1 MKRFLIAFLGIVLTS
16 AYGQDK
22 PYYSFVNPF
31 VGTGGHGHTYP
42 GVSAPFGMIQ
52 LSPDTRLEG
61 WDGCGGYHYSDSV
74 IYGFSHTHLS
84 GTGVPDYGDL
94 LIMPFTGENHWENG
108 ANGQAGYG
116 SSFSHSNEQ
125 AEAGKYSVFLIDD
138 QIQVDLATTARCGFH
153 SYTYPEN
160 TPKKVIIDLEH
171 RDLLLGSDLILLN
184 DSTLVGKRISNAW
197 ATEQHFYFVVQFS
210 EAAVSS
216 EFKKNKQGNP
226 SKLILAFKGN
236 KRELKVKVGISGV
249 DIEGA
254 KKNLKAEMPSWNLA
268 DYQNQTQNLWNNEL
282 GKIEIYTKSP
292 KINTT
297 FYTALYHAYLSP
309 NLFSDVDGRYRGRDQ
324 QIHQSKSHQQYTVFS
339 LWDTFRAA
347 HPLYTITQ
355 EDRTVDF
362 IRTFLAQ
369 YREGGLLPVW
379 ELAANETGCMIGYHA
394 VPVIVDAYMKGI
406 RDFDTKLA
414 LEAMVKSA
422 EQHHLGL
429 DFYHK
434 RGYISSEDES
444 ESVSKT
450 LEYAYDDWCIA
461 IFADSLGE
469 DSIASVFY
477 ERAQFYKNH
486 FNAASKFMEPRFNG
500 GWKSTFRP
508 DEVTFDYTEAN
519 SWQYSLFAPQDMDG
533 LIELIGGRDSLEI
546 WLDRLF
552 SASSVTTGRQQAD
565 ITGLIGQYAHG
576 NEPSHHMA
584 YLYNFTNSPWKTQKY
599 VNQILTTLYSD
610 QPDGLS
616 GNEDCGQMSSWYVLS
631 ALGFYS
637 YAPGSDVYLT
647 GTPFVD
653 SAKIHLEN
661 GKVFTMRRENFILG
675 NSFVKK
681 IFLNGVELD
690 RNFIYHHEIM
700 QGGELLFVMDSRPSA
715 VKKQFPISS
724 IDQSELVPSPVI
736 KDAIPVFDKK
746 KSVELSANT
755 NLPVTIRYTT
765 DGTIPTEK
773 SLVYRKP
780 IKLKA
785 STQLII
791 RSFYEGAAS
800 YSVEGNFKRIVSD
813 WNIKINVPY
822 DNQYAAGGDRA
833 LIDQL
838 RGGADFRTGAWQG
851 YYGKDVS
858 VEIDFNKKK
867 KINTIKVG
875 FLQDIKSWIWMPA
888 EVSFMVSSDGMN
900 WFTVHAEKSSTPID
914 SYGAILKEFK
924 CDQAIETRYLKIE
937 AKNRGFCPDWHL
949 GAGYPSWIFADEI
962 LVE

>member
-1 MKRFLIAFLGIVLTS
+1 MKRFLIAFLGIVISS
-16 AYGQDK
+16 AFGQDK
-22 PYYSFVNPF
+22 PLYSFVNPF

-61 WDGCGGYHYSDSV
+61 WDGCGGYHYTDSV

-125 AEAGKYSVFLIDD
+125 AQAGKYSVFLTDD

-226 SKLILAFKGN
+226 SKLILEFKGN
-236 KRELKVKVGISGV
+236 RRELKVKVGISGV

-254 KKNLKAEMPSWNLA
+254 KKNLKSEMPSWNLA
-268 DYQNQTQNLWNNEL
+268 DYQNQTQNLWNDEL

-355 EDRTVDF
+355 EDRTIDF

-369 YREGGLLPVW
+369 YQEGGLLPVW
-379 ELAANETGCMIGYHA
+379 ELAANETGCMISYHA

-422 EQHHLGL
+422 EQQHLGL

-486 FNAASKFMEPRFNG
+486 FNVASKFMEPRFNG

-533 LIELIGGRDSLEI
+533 LIELIGGRDSLEM

-700 QGGELLFVMDSRPSA
+700 QGGELLFVMDARPST

-724 IDQSELVPSPVI
+724 IDHSELVPSPVI
-736 KDAIPVFDKK
+736 KDAMPVFDKK
-746 KSVELSANT
+746 KLVELSSNT

-765 DGTIPTEK
+765 DGAIPTEK

-800 YSVEGNFKRIVSD
+800 YPVEGNFKRIVSD

-888 EVSFMVSSDGMN
+888 EVSFMVSSDGIN
-900 WFTVHAEKSSTPID
+900 WFTVHAEKNSTPID
-914 SYGAILKEFK
+914 QYGSVIKEFK
-924 CDQAIETRYLKIE
+924 CAQAIETRYLKIE

-949 GAGYPSWIFADEI
+949 GVGYPSWIFADEI
-962 LVE
+962 VVE

>member
-1 MKRFLIAFLGIVLTS
+1 MKLFLIAFLGIVLTS
-16 AYGQDK
+16 AFGQDK

-61 WDGCGGYHYSDSV
+61 WDGCGGYHYTDSI

-125 AEAGKYSVFLIDD
+125 AQAGKYSVFLIDD

-226 SKLILAFKGN
+226 SKLILEFKGN
-236 KRELKVKVGISGV
+236 KRDLKVKVGISGV

-254 KKNLKAEMPSWNLA
+254 KKNLKAEMPSWNFA
-268 DYQNQTQNLWNNEL
+268 DYQNQTQNLWNDEL

-369 YREGGLLPVW
+369 YQEGGLLPVW

-422 EQHHLGL
+422 EQQHLGL

-533 LIELIGGRDSLEI
+533 LIELIGGRDSLEM

-637 YAPGSDVYLT
+637 HAPGSDVYLT

-700 QGGELLFVMDSRPSA
+700 QGGELLFVMDARPSA

-724 IDQSELVPSPVI
+724 IDHSELVPSPLI

-746 KSVELSANT
+746 KLVELSSNT

-765 DGTIPTEK
+765 DGAIPTEK

-791 RSFYEGAAS
+791 RSFYQGAAS
-800 YSVEGNFKRIVSD
+800 YPVEGNFKRIVSG

-875 FLQDIKSWIWMPA
+875 FLQDIKSWIWMPV
-888 EVSFMVSSDGMN
+888 EVSFMVSSDGIN
-900 WFTVHAEKSSTPID
+900 WITLHTEKSSTPID
-914 SYGAILKEFK
+914 QYGAVIKEFK
-924 CDQAIETRYLKIE
+924 CVKAIDTRYLKIE

-962 LVE
+962 IVE